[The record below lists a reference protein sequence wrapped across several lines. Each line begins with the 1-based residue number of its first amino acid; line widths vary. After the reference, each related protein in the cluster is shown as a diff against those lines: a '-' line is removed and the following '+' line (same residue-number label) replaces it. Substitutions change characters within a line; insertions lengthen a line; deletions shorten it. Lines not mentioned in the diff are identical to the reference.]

1 MNALSERRSTMNM
14 PSRIVLIAALCLSM
28 DVVAETP
35 LEQGIAA
42 LQRGEDTNAIKILQ
56 PLAARGDVQAQYY
69 LGLSYGYSPEAAKWF
84 RKAAEQGHAKAQYF
98 LYSLY
103 RDGLGVAQDPI
114 EASKWLHKAAV
125 GGDYSAQYSLGIENS
140 AVGNHSEAAKW
151 YRLAAA
157 QAHDKSQLELGRLYR
172 DGKGVERDFVRA
184 YMWLLLSAEAGNQ
197 TAKEECAFA
206 EKQALT
212 SQEVAQGRAKAQRC
226 RKSAFKHCD

>member
-1 MNALSERRSTMNM
+1 MNM
-14 PSRIVLIAALCLSM
+14 LSRIVLITGLCLSM
-28 DVVAETP
+28 EVIAATP

-42 LQRGEDTNAIKILQ
+42 IQRGEEANAIKILQ

-69 LGLSYGYSPEAAKWF
+69 LGLGYGYSPEAAKWF

-103 RDGLGVAQDPI
+103 RDGLGVAQDPT
-114 EASKWLHKAAV
+114 EASKWLHKAAL
-125 GGDYSAQYSLGIENS
+125 GGSDSAQYSLGLES
-140 AVGNHSEAAKW
+140 AMAGNQGEAAKW

-157 QAHDKSQLELGRLYR
+157 QAHDSAQLELGRLYR
-172 DGKGVERDFVRA
+172 DGLGVKRDFIRA
-184 YMWLLLSAEAGNQ
+184 YLWFLLAAEAGNQ

-212 SQEVAQGRAKAQRC
+212 PQEVAQGRAKAQRC
-226 RKSAFKHCD
+226 KKSAFKNCD